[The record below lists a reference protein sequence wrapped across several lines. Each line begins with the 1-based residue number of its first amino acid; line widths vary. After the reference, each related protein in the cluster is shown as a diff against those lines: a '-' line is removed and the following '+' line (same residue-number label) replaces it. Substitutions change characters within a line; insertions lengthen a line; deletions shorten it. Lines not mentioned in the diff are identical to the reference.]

1 MNLDHLRQVF
11 VVLWE
16 QKIYAMTLLICLF
29 LTTNMTFLRYI
40 IIAQGVKVDPSKID
54 VITIGLLRR

>member
-16 QKIYAMTLLICLF
+16 QKIYANLNKCLF